1 MNIQPVEF
9 RRRLLLLGF
18 GCVGQGVLPLLLR
31 HIAMRPKQLLII
43 SAHDTD
49 KLIADSYGVS
59 FLALAITQDNFQTIL
74 ASQLEQGDIL
84 LNLTVGVS
92 SLALIEL
99 CRAKRVLYLDTC
111 LEPWSGVLLNGE
123 VPIEARTN
131 YAQRERVLAMRS
143 PIKNGPTA
151 VVAHG
156 ANPGLISHFL
166 KQALLNV
173 ARDTGLEVPR
183 PHRRSEWAHLASRLG
198 VRAIHIAE
206 RDTQTAA
213 VPRRAGQF
221 INTWSV
227 DAFIDEACQPSEL
240 GWGTHER
247 HFPADGLRHTSGSC
261 AAIYLNRPGASTL
274 VRTWTPAFGPM
285 LGYLI
290 THAESISIAEY
301 FTESEGENIL
311 YRPTVNYAYR
321 PCDDAVLSLME
332 LADRNWQHLA
342 QGHILKDDIVQGVD
356 ALGVLIMGHR
366 RVSYWYGSQLSIE
379 QARALCP
386 HNSATSLQIAA
397 GAMAG
402 VVWAIRN
409 PECDIVEPDDL
420 PFEEIIAISRPY
432 LGDVQGFYTD
442 WNPLAGRS
450 SRFVEDTVAEDPWQF
465 KNFRV
470 T

>member
-1 MNIQPVEF
+1 MKVQAVEF

-18 GCVGQGVLPLLLR
+18 GCIGQGVLPLLLR

-49 KLIADSYGVS
+49 RAVADSYGVS

-74 ASQLEQGDIL
+74 ASHLEQGDIL
-84 LNLTVGVS
+84 LNLSVGVS
-92 SLALIEL
+92 SLALIAL
-99 CRAKRVLYLDTC
+99 CRAKGALYLDTC
-111 LEPWSGVLLNGE
+111 IEPWSGVLLNE
-123 VPIEARTN
+123 AVPIQARTN
-131 YAQRERVLAMRS
+131 YAQRESVLAMRS
-143 PIKNGPTA
+143 PARDGPTA

-166 KQALLNV
+166 KQALINV

-183 PHRRSEWAHLASRLG
+183 PGNRTEWAQMASKLG
-198 VRAIHIAE
+198 IRAIHIAE
-206 RDTQTAA
+206 RDTQSPAE
-213 VPRRAGQF
+213 PRRAGVF

-227 DAFIDEACQPSEL
+227 SAFVDEGCQPSEL
-240 GWGTHER
+240 GWGSHER
-247 HFPADGLRHTSGSC
+247 EFPADGLQHTSGSC
-261 AAIYLNRPGASTL
+261 AAIYLNRPGASTM
-274 VRTWTPAFGPM
+274 VRTWTPASGPM

-301 FTESEGENIL
+301 FTEHDGEHVL
-311 YRPTVNYAYR
+311 YRPTVHYAYR
-321 PCDDAVLSLME
+321 PCDHAVLSLME
-332 LADRNWQHLA
+332 LADRNWKPLS

-356 ALGVLIMGHR
+356 TLGVLIMGHQ
-366 RVSYWYGSQLSIE
+366 RVSYWYGSQLSIQ

-397 GAMAG
+397 GVMAG
-402 VVWAIRN
+402 VVWAIQN
-409 PECDIVEPDDL
+409 PARDIVEPDEL
-420 PFEEIIAISRPY
+420 PFDEIMAMSKPY

-442 WNPLAGRS
+442 WTPLAGRC
-450 SRFVEDTVAEDPWQF
+450 SRFVEDTVADDPWQF